1 MKRRGWVLA
10 VLAALIGVSAQS
22 EPAGGVAPAGEL
34 KEPDA
39 LKAGGAGIN
48 VDGGHAAPFLTKLDG
63 KPVLLVG
70 QFGSGKLRAYPVE
83 GTADGL
89 KLGKH
94 SWVRAG
100 GKDAS
105 VPSG

>member
-48 VDGGHAAPFLTKLDG
+48 VDGG